1 MATPIGGR
9 KRRSRHRLIGVGARG
24 TSAAVI
30 PSRPWSRA
38 RVGRLVA
45 ALTGL
50 PCLAAPPH
58 AALAAPTGP
67 SLSLSALAAPT
78 APDDRSPPAA
88 DDPTPHENAAAG
100 DDRPAAA
107 PAHRDLSRTGRG
119 SAFAVPVADRL
130 DPYGPRPPGVP
141 ALSRDQ
147 IIRYAL
153 HNPLVLA
160 AEEKIDA
167 MKAQARKAQ
176 FAWLPIIDTV
186 ATLSPGAN
194 IACDDLVV
202 DARLVEGGPPLP
214 SDEFQFQW
222 CRPAGNDSLDLTT
235 VQGYFSQLGR
245 AGVRVSFDAD
255 AVFPLF
261 TFGKI
266 KHSKSL
272 AKAAVA
278 LAKLE
283 KLQIQQE
290 SIKLVLQAHTGLLL
304 ARESQVI
311 LRDAK
316 GVVDKAR
323 ARVEAD
329 LGGSTAGDDWDAD
342 ADVTNPARDPND
354 LIKVELAEIE
364 VEQKMRAAL
373 RAEALALA
381 ALWDLAGAAAPPG
394 FDVREDALL
403 AFEVDGGL
411 QSLDA
416 YRQLAIRERPE
427 AHMARAAVQAR
438 QAQEK
443 LARAGFLPDLGLAVG
458 VGFAVSNAVDTD
470 MNRLY
475 YQDRFNYSRVTAALA
490 MRWRWDFHNRAFDLQ
505 KARAELR
512 AQEYTRDAAALLLG
526 QDVARAYEDVLEA
539 DERIALT
546 RRATDLS
553 WQLVVSLEQRDM
565 VAGGDAERLL
575 RALTD
580 WYKKRFEAAEAIHDH
595 NEAVARLSRATGTDL
610 IAPGPG
616 AAPSSAARAAA
627 VPPSTKPPGKPARR
641 SPAPVA
647 ARPGA
652 SPARP
657 TPQ

>member
-1 MATPIGGR
+1 
-9 KRRSRHRLIGVGARG
+9 
-24 TSAAVI
+24 VI
-30 PSRPWSRA
+30 ASRPWTRA
-38 RVGRLVA
+38 RLGRLA
-45 ALTGL
+45 ALLG
-50 PCLAAPPH
+50 
-58 AALAAPTGP
+58 G
-67 SLSLSALAAPT
+67 LSLAVG
-78 APDDRSPPAA
+78 PAGA
-88 DDPTPHENAAAG
+88 
-100 DDRPAAA
+100 AAA
-107 PAHRDLSRTGRG
+107 PARTPAAPADRADAGPPPPVADTPTADGDAEPEQAPGDTEPGSTRRDLSGTGRG
-119 SAFAVPVADRL
+119 SAFAVPAADRL

-141 ALSRDQ
+141 TLSREQ

-153 HNPLVLA
+153 QNPLVLA
-160 AEEKIDA
+160 AEEKLDG

-186 ATLSPGAN
+186 ATLTPGAN
-194 IACDDLVV
+194 IACEDLNIART
-202 DARLVEGGPPLP
+202 DAQGNLLTGADA
-214 SDEFQFQW
+214 STTFQLCAPVQ
-222 CRPAGNDSLDLTT
+222 GQDVDLTT
-235 VQGYFSQLGR
+235 IKGYFSQIAR

-272 AKAAVA
+272 AKAGVA
-278 LAKLE
+278 LARLE
-283 KLQIQQE
+283 KLQVQHE

-304 ARESQVI
+304 ARETQLI

-316 GVVDKAR
+316 AVVDKAR

-342 ADVTNPARDPND
+342 ADVTNPDRDPND
-354 LIKVELAEIE
+354 LIKVELAEID

-373 RAEALALA
+373 RAEALALG

-394 FDVREDALL
+394 FDVREDALRP
-403 AFEVDGGL
+403 FEVDGGL
-411 QSLDA
+411 RPLA
-416 YRQLAIRERPE
+416 EYRDLAIRERPE

-443 LARAGFLPDLGLAVG
+443 LARSGFLPDLGLAVG
-458 VGFAVSNAVDTD
+458 VGFAVSNAVDTE

-475 YQDRFNYSRVTAALA
+475 YQDRFNYSRITAALA

-505 KARAELR
+505 KARADLR
-512 AQEYTRDAAALLLG
+512 AQEYTREAAKLLLG
-526 QDVARAYEDVLEA
+526 QDVARAYEDVVEA
-539 DERIALT
+539 HERIALS

-565 VAGGDAERLL
+565 VGGGDAERLL

-595 NEAVARLSRATGTDL
+595 NEAVARLSRATGTSL
-610 IAPGPG
+610 LAPDP
-616 AAPSSAARAAA
+616 AQAPPKPTKESSKARTRSSRRAAA
-627 VPPSTKPPGKPARR
+627 S
-641 SPAPVA
+641 
-647 ARPGA
+647 
-652 SPARP
+652 P

>member
-1 MATPIGGR
+1 MT
-9 KRRSRHRLIGVGARG
+9 
-24 TSAAVI
+24 T
-30 PSRPWSRA
+30 SRPWTRT
-38 RVGRLVA
+38 RVGRLAA

-50 PCLAAPPH
+50 SCVATPTH
-58 AALAAPTGP
+58 AALAAPAGP
-67 SLSLSALAAPT
+67 
-78 APDDRSPPAA
+78 
-88 DDPTPHENAAAG
+88 
-100 DDRPAAA
+100 A
-107 PAHRDLSRTGRG
+107 PASASPHRDLSGTGRG
-119 SAFAVPVADRL
+119 SAFAVPVAERL

-141 ALSRDQ
+141 RLSREQ
-147 IIRYAL
+147 IIRYTL
-153 HNPLVLA
+153 GNPLVLA
-160 AEEKIDA
+160 ADEKIDA
-167 MKAQARKAQ
+167 MKAQARKAD

-194 IACDDLVV
+194 VACDDLVV
-202 DARLVEGGPPLP
+202 DASSLESGAPVP
-214 SDEFQFQW
+214 SEDFQFQW
-222 CRPAGNDSLDLTT
+222 CRPVTGDDLDLTT
-235 VQGYFSQLGR
+235 VRGYFSQLAR

-266 KHSKSL
+266 KHTKRL
-272 AKAAVA
+272 TKAAVA

-290 SIKLVLQAHTGLLL
+290 SVKLVLQAHTGLLL

-316 GVVDKAR
+316 SVVDKAR

-342 ADVTNPARDPND
+342 ADVTNADRDPND
-354 LIKVELAEIE
+354 LLKVELAEID

-381 ALWDLAGAAAPPG
+381 ALWDLAGAAAPQG
-394 FDVREDALL
+394 FDVREEALL
-403 AFEVDGGL
+403 PFVVDGGL
-411 QSLDA
+411 QSLAD
-416 YRQLAIRERPE
+416 YRELAIRERPE
-427 AHMARAAVQAR
+427 AHMARAAVEAR
-438 QAQEK
+438 EAQER

-458 VGFAVSNAVDTD
+458 AGFAVSNAVDPE

-512 AQEYTRDAAALLLG
+512 AQEYTRDAAKLLLG
-526 QDVARAYEDVLEA
+526 QDVARAFEDVVEA
-539 DERIALT
+539 DERIALS
-546 RRATDLS
+546 RRATEIS

-565 VAGGDAERLL
+565 VGGGDAERLL

-580 WYKKRFEAAEAIHDH
+580 WYKKRFEAAEAIHAH
-595 NEAVARLSRATGTDL
+595 NEAIARLSRATGSSL
-610 IAPGPG
+610 IAPETTASAPTPAKPA
-616 AAPSSAARAAA
+616 AAPPTRTTSSAL
-627 VPPSTKPPGKPARR
+627 G
-641 SPAPVA
+641 PAP
-647 ARPGA
+647 
-652 SPARP
+652 
-657 TPQ
+657 Q

>member
-1 MATPIGGR
+1 MTR
-9 KRRSRHRLIGVGARG
+9 
-24 TSAAVI
+24 
-30 PSRPWSRA
+30 SRPWTCA
-38 RVGRLVA
+38 RLGRLAA

-50 PCLAAPPH
+50 ACLAAPPH
-58 AALAAPTGP
+58 AALAAAPHAVLTAPGAP
-67 SLSLSALAAPT
+67 PERPASPAAPL
-78 APDDRSPPAA
+78 DRSPPPGDA
-88 DDPTPHENAAAG
+88 PTPDEDAAAA
-100 DDRPAAA
+100 DDRPAPTAA
-107 PAHRDLSRTGRG
+107 GSSHRDLSGTGRG

-141 ALSRDQ
+141 RLSRDQ
-147 IIRYAL
+147 IIRYTL
-153 HNPLVLA
+153 QNPLVLA
-160 AEEKIDA
+160 ANEKIDA
-167 MKAQARKAQ
+167 MKAQARKAD
-176 FAWLPIIDTV
+176 FAWLPIIETV
-186 ATLSPGAN
+186 ATVSPGAN

-202 DARLVEGGPPLP
+202 DANLVESGAPVS

-222 CRPAGNDSLDLTT
+222 CRPAGNDDLDLTT
-235 VQGYFSQLGR
+235 VQGYFSQLAR

-266 KHSKSL
+266 KHTKRL

-304 ARESQVI
+304 ARESQTI

-342 ADVTNPARDPND
+342 ADVANPDRDPND
-354 LIKVELAEIE
+354 LIKVELAEID

-381 ALWDLAGAAAPPG
+381 ALWDLAGAAAPQG
-394 FDVREDALL
+394 FDVHEDSLVP
-403 AFEVDGGL
+403 FVVDGGL
-411 QSLDA
+411 QSLDD
-416 YRQLAIRERPE
+416 YRELAIRERPE

-438 QAQEK
+438 EAQEK

-458 VGFAVSNAVDTD
+458 VGFAVSNAVDTE
-470 MNRLY
+470 MSRLY

-512 AQEYTRDAAALLLG
+512 AQEYTRDAAKLLLG

-539 DERIALT
+539 DERIALS

-565 VAGGDAERLL
+565 VGGGDAEKLL

-595 NEAVARLSRATGTDL
+595 NEAVARLSRATGTTL
-610 IAPGPG
+610 MAPET
-616 AAPSSAARAAA
+616 AALAADATPRPDAAA
-627 VPPSTKPPGKPARR
+627 KKPPAALPKKTPGKPSGKA
-641 SPAPVA
+641 PAPA
-647 ARPGA
+647 IA
-652 SPARP
+652 SPGRTPAGP